1 MANSGSGDLARK
13 PTFGELF
20 TPKLVTVLREGYG
33 AAALKADALAGLTV
47 AIVALPLS
55 MAIAIG
61 AGAKPENGLFTAV
74 VGGFLVSALG
84 GSRFQIGGPAGA
96 FIVLMATTIER
107 FGLSG
112 LFLATMMAGVLMLAA
127 GYLRLGAYVKYIPH
141 PVTVGFTAGIGVII
155 FAGEIKDLFGLT
167 LDHEPGPI
175 IPKLAALAH
184 AWPTINLWATGVT
197 TLCIA
202 LILGLK
208 RWNPNFPGLLIAV
221 GAAALLTFAFDLPVE
236 TIGSKFGGV
245 PRSLPWPKWP
255 DFPLSDIPE
264 LIPNAIAI
272 AVLGSIESLLSA
284 VVTDGMTG
292 RRHRSNCELV
302 AQGYANIACAFFGGV
317 CVTGT
322 IARTATNVR
331 AHAKGPVS
339 GMLHAAFLLLFMIV
353 AAPVA
358 SYIPLAALAAVLA
371 TVAWNMAERSQI
383 AMILRHDRGEAM
395 VLLATF
401 LLTVFRD
408 LTEGI
413 AVGVTL
419 GAILFM
425 HRMAQLVQVTSHQQW
440 IEDDVGDQVEP
451 RPLYTPG
458 ENNHDILA
466 YRIAGPF
473 FFGAASTVAG
483 VLDEIGARPK
493 AFVLDLSAVPLAD
506 GAGAQTLIGF
516 AAKARRAGAKVY
528 IAAAAPHVAETLIAC
543 GLDERL
549 VTYAPDLEEARKLAR
564 SAITA
569 AAAA

>member
-1 MANSGSGDLARK
+1 MTRAPSFSD
-13 PTFGELF
+13 LF

-33 AAALKADALAGLTV
+33 PAGLKTDAIAGLTV

-61 AGAKPENGLFTAV
+61 AGAKPENGLYTAI
-74 VGGFLVSALG
+74 VGGFLISALG

-96 FIVLMATTIER
+96 FIVLMGATIER

-112 LFLATMMAGVLMLAA
+112 LFMATIMAGFLMLAA

-155 FAGEIKDLFGLT
+155 FASEIKDLFGLT
-167 LDHEPGPI
+167 LEHEPGPLV
-175 IPKLAALAH
+175 PKLAALWH
-184 AWPTINLWATGVT
+184 AAPTINLWATGVT
-197 TLCIA
+197 ALCLA

-208 RWNPNFPGLLIAV
+208 RWNPNFPGLLVAV
-221 GAAALLTFAFDLPVE
+221 GTGALLTFLFDLPVE

-245 PRSLPWPKWP
+245 PRSLPWPEIP
-255 DFPLSDIPE
+255 DFPVTRIPE
-264 LIPNAIAI
+264 LIPSAVAI

-284 VVTDGMTG
+284 VVADGMTG

-302 AQGYANIACAFFGGV
+302 AQGYANIAAPFFGGL
-317 CVTGT
+317 CATGT

-339 GMLHAAFLLLFMIV
+339 GMLHAVFLLLFMII
-353 AAPVA
+353 AAPLA
-358 SYIPLAALAAVLA
+358 TYIPLAALAAVLA

-383 AMILRHDRGEAM
+383 ALILRHDRGEAA

-401 LLTVFRD
+401 LLTIFRD

-440 IEDDVGDQVEP
+440 IEEDVGDDVNP
-451 RPLYTPG
+451 RPPYTPG
-458 ENNHDILA
+458 EGDGDILA

-506 GAGAQTLIGF
+506 GAGAQALIGF
-516 AAKARRAGAKVY
+516 ATKAKRAGAKVY
-528 IAAAAPHVAETLIAC
+528 IAGAAPQVMGTLVAC
-543 GLDERL
+543 GLDGSL
-549 VTYAPDLEEARKLAR
+549 VTYAPEMNEARRLAR
-564 SAITA
+564 SGIQA
-569 AAAA
+569 AAMA